1 MKNLAMKRLVRD
13 QSGGVGMIAAAA
25 LPMILGFAA
34 FAVDIGSATL
44 ETRRLQGLADAA
56 ALAAAADPQ
65 QAQALAQA
73 SVAESGWPRAVTVVA
88 TRGDYTR
95 DAAVAPGAR
104 FTPSSSATDAVR
116 VSLQTPSPT
125 YFARIFGQR
134 SIPIARTATAA
145 RERLAAFSV
154 GSRLA
159 ALNGGLLNSY
169 LSALTGSS
177 LSLSV
182 MDYNSL
188 AGADVDLFATLDAL
202 RTTASLNALTYQDV
216 LDARVTRS
224 QLLNALANALD
235 GSNASAAGAMRTMA
249 TQVSGGSISLNTL
262 IDPGTFGSQA
272 SGGRGL
278 VKVNSMAFVSTVLQ
292 LAAPSRQV
300 ALDLGA
306 SVAGLVSTKVWI
318 AIGERPAQSPWIA
331 ISDNGTP
338 IIRTAQARIYTEV
351 QVGNLSLPVVGN
363 LVAIKLPLFVE
374 LASAEARLS
383 GIDCSTQA
391 SRGVTIEAK
400 PNPGQAAIA
409 AVNNTSQLAD
419 FQHPVTL
426 SNAKIVDTLL
436 IDVEGRAGLNLGQSE
451 PWQTLR
457 FDNAAITAAT
467 PKTVSS
473 GSAVQSVAASLVS
486 NVDLTPVIIGLPL
499 PLGGLLSAVGSQL
512 TILAPLVDGLL
523 NTVTG
528 ALGVHY
534 GQADV
539 RVTGMRCG
547 MASLVA

>member
-1 MKNLAMKRLVRD
+1 MNRLAKRLIRN

-73 SVAESGWPRAVTVVA
+73 SVAESGWPRAITVVA
-88 TRGDYTR
+88 TRGDYSR
-95 DAAVAPGAR
+95 DANVAPTAR
-104 FTPSSSATDAVR
+104 FTASSSATDAVR

-134 SIPIARTATAA
+134 SIPIARSATAA

-159 ALNGGLLNSY
+159 SLNGGLLNSY

-188 AGADVDLFATLDAL
+188 VGADVDLFSTLEAL
-202 RTTASLNALTYQDV
+202 RTTASLNALTYQDI

-235 GSNASAAGAMRTMA
+235 GSNANAAGSMRA
-249 TQVSGGSISLNTL
+249 LAAQVSGGSISLSTL
-262 IDPGTFGSQA
+262 VDPGTFGTQA

-278 VKVNSMAFVSTVLQ
+278 VKVNSMAFVSAALQ

-306 SVAGLVSTKVWI
+306 NVLGLVSTKVWI
-318 AIGERPAQSPWIA
+318 AVGERPAQSPWIA

-338 IIRTAQARIYTEV
+338 VIRTAQARIYTEV
-351 QVGNLSLPVVGN
+351 QIGNLSLPVVGN
-363 LVAIKLPLFVE
+363 LVSIKLPLFVE

-383 GIDCSTQA
+383 SIDCSTQA
-391 SRGVTIEAK
+391 SRGVTIEAR
-400 PNPGQAAIA
+400 PNLGQAAIA
-409 AVNNTSQLAD
+409 SVNNTNQLAN
-419 FQHPVTL
+419 FQQPVTL
-426 SNAKIVDTLL
+426 STARILQVLL
-436 IDVEGRAGLNLGQSE
+436 IGVDARAAINLGQSE
-451 PWQTLR
+451 PWQTVR

-473 GSAVQSVAASLVS
+473 GSAVQSIAASLVS
-486 NVDLTPVIIGLPL
+486 NIELTPVVGPLSL
-499 PLGGLLSAVGSQL
+499 PLGGLVSAVGAQL
-512 TILAPLVDGLL
+512 GVLAPVVDGLL

-528 ALGVHY
+528 ALGVHL
-534 GQADV
+534 GEADV

-547 MASLVA
+547 MATLVA